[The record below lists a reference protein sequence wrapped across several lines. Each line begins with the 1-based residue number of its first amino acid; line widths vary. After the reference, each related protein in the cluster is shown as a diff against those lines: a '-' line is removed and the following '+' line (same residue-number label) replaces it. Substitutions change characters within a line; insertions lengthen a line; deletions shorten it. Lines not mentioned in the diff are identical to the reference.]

1 MKFLKIYQDNA
12 YVVTSF
18 RAKASNALSRAKRSG
33 DVMQFQYTFLAS
45 LNNIELHVGL
55 HDVST
60 KIDALLVLVNK
71 GSILHL

>member
-1 MKFLKIYQDNA
+1 MHMLSHPFVLKPLMHFHVRNDQ
-12 YVVTSF
+12 
-18 RAKASNALSRAKRSG
+18 G

-60 KIDALLVLVNK
+60 KIDAPLVLVNK